1 MNVVLNLPIKGKW
14 FNMIA
19 RGVKLEEY
27 RDCEH
32 KQVQRAYLWAANDPD
47 WGLTKPVAVF
57 RNGYNMDSRALA
69 VQIVGFDLRG
79 RESVKHPEWGEPKCR
94 RLHLVVMIGA
104 QLKLGPYREVKQ
116 WLEEQR

>member
-19 RGVKLEEY
+19 CGVKCEEY

-32 KQVQRAYLWAANDPD
+32 KQVQRAFLWAANDPY

-57 RNGYNMDSRALA
+57 RNGYNMDSRALI
-69 VQIVGFDLRG
+69 VQIVGFDLRHDREALPCGGSAMTRTSCSTAFG
-79 RESVKHPEWGEPKCR
+79 RKG
-94 RLHLVVMIGA
+94 I
-104 QLKLGPYREVKQ
+104 
-116 WLEEQR
+116 